1 MAKNYGIKGMT
12 EEELRAHRQKQFN
25 QMMLKKNRA
34 NTATVSNEQLR
45 RQMQLAQGMKS
56 NEELNPSLFNQYW
69 PKDNTKTGRTPFMT
83 GLQNFA
89 KDSIFQDNDNAKG

>member
-34 NTATVSNEQLR
+34 NTATVSNEQIR
-45 RQMQLAQGMKS
+45 RQMQAAQEMKS
-56 NEELNPSLFNQYW
+56 NAAYPSLFDKYW
-69 PKDNTKTGRTPFMT
+69 PKDRILHMIQSFRIEIMQKQLM
-83 GLQNFA
+83 LA
-89 KDSIFQDNDNAKG
+89 

>member
-1 MAKNYGIKGMT
+1 
-12 EEELRAHRQKQFN
+12 
-25 QMMLKKNRA
+25 MMLKKNRA

-83 GLQNFA
+83 GLENFA
-89 KDSIFQDNDNAKG
+89 ED